1 MTMQVAPLTFDIL
14 ASRGA
19 TGIAVS
25 EDEVEVAMRFAYEK
39 LRLVIEPGGAVALA
53 AILAGRATPGART
66 LITLS
71 GGNVDAAQFAAVL
84 GRSA

>member
-1 MTMQVAPLTFDIL
+1 
-14 ASRGA
+14 
-19 TGIAVS
+19 
-25 EDEVEVAMRFAYEK
+25 MRFAYEK